1 MSRRECRV
9 APQNGPK
16 RRLGGTEINDI
27 DILDCSEGLLN
38 CSFRSKNAAL
48 ASVAPAAPIG
58 LEIACRCDGAH
69 IMLSLTLGGKGMPGP
84 AAARHPSNVGNCVL
98 VVALVFGA
106 LGCLAAR
113 AQAPEWPTRPVR
125 IIVPYGPGGIGDL
138 LVRLTTERLAKTFG
152 QTFVLENR
160 PGGGGV
166 LGVEYAAR
174 SPNDGYTLAQAG
186 GAQFSVVPLMQK
198 LNYDPL
204 KDLTPVSIIAANG
217 MALAVNVDLP
227 VHSVGEFL
235 EYAKNNPGKLN
246 YGTGGVGT
254 SSHLVPAAFAARAG
268 LDMVAIPYQSTP
280 ASVLAVLNGTVQ
292 VFFGNI
298 PDILETYRSGR
309 VRLLAL
315 SNATRIPQF
324 PDIPTIAETV
334 PGFVMTGW
342 NGYFAPAGTPEKIIR
357 RLSQAVGE
365 ICRDPDVI
373 KTMTGL
379 GLEAVGNSPEDV
391 AETIRRELPVYEA
404 AVTVAGL
411 RRK

>member
-1 MSRRECRV
+1 M
-9 APQNGPK
+9 
-16 RRLGGTEINDI
+16 LG
-27 DILDCSEGLLN
+27 
-38 CSFRSKNAAL
+38 
-48 ASVAPAAPIG
+48 
-58 LEIACRCDGAH
+58 
-69 IMLSLTLGGKGMPGP
+69 LTSGDKEMPGP
-84 AAARHPSNVGNCVL
+84 AVARHPSYGGYCVL
-98 VVALVFGA
+98 AVALVLGA

-152 QTFVLENR
+152 QAFVLENR

-166 LGVEYAAR
+166 LGVESAAR
-174 SPNDGYTLAQAG
+174 SLNDGYTLVQAG
-186 GAQFSVVPLMQK
+186 GAQFSVIPLMQK
-198 LNYDPL
+198 LNYDPV
-204 KDLTPVSIIAANG
+204 KDLTPISIIAANG

-227 VHSVGEFL
+227 VRSVAEFL
-235 EYAKNNPGKLN
+235 EYTRNNPGKLN

-342 NGYFAPAGTPEKIIR
+342 NGYFAPTGTPEKIIR
-357 RLSQAVGE
+357 RLSQAVAE

-379 GLEAVGNSPEDV
+379 GLEAVGNSPEAV
-391 AETIRRELPVYEA
+391 AETIRQELPVYEA

>member
-1 MSRRECRV
+1 MV
-9 APQNGPK
+9 
-16 RRLGGTEINDI
+16 
-27 DILDCSEGLLN
+27 
-38 CSFRSKNAAL
+38 
-48 ASVAPAAPIG
+48 
-58 LEIACRCDGAH
+58 
-69 IMLSLTLGGKGMPGP
+69 SLPSGGKGMPGP
-84 AAARHPSNVGNCVL
+84 AAARHPSNVGYCIL
-98 VVALVFGA
+98 AVALVLGA
-106 LGCLAAR
+106 LGCLTAR
-113 AQAPEWPTRPVR
+113 AEAQEWPTRPVR

-138 LVRLTTERLAKTFG
+138 LVRLTTDRLAKTFG
-152 QTFVLENR
+152 QPFILENR

-174 SPNDGYTLAQAG
+174 SLNDGYTLVQAG
-186 GAQFSVVPLMQK
+186 GAQFSVIPLMQK

-227 VHSVGEFL
+227 VHSVREFL

-309 VRLLAL
+309 VRLIAL

-342 NGYFAPAGTPEKIIR
+342 NGYFAPAGTPQKIVR
-357 RLSQAVGE
+357 GLSRAVAE
-365 ICRDPDVI
+365 ICRDPDVV

-379 GLEAVGNSPEDV
+379 GLEAVGSTPEQV
-391 AETIRRELPVYEA
+391 ADTIRQELPVYEA
-404 AVTVAGL
+404 AVMAAGL